1 MNNIITRGKAKLL
14 LHKLKCSNNMF
25 FLQYEKNEG
34 ERKHILCRLGL
45 TEDKMLLKHNYDPTD
60 YNSLEVFDSSLQAF
74 IEMSISD
81 VIFIRYNDIRYF
93 VLPN

>member
-1 MNNIITRGKAKLL
+1 
-14 LHKLKCSNNMF
+14 MF

-34 ERKHILCRLGL
+34 DRKHILCRLGL
-45 TEDKMLLKHNYDPTD
+45 TEDKILLKHNYDPTD

>member
-1 MNNIITRGKAKLL
+1 
-14 LHKLKCSNNMF
+14 MF

-34 ERKHILCRLGL
+34 DRKHIMCRLSIN
-45 TEDKMLLKHNYDPTD
+45 EDSTLLKHNYDPKH